1 MDREQLLSEFI
12 DAWNAGE
19 RPEAEAYI
27 ERAEIAD
34 REELASELVAFLS
47 FAPTPSYSEET
58 LHAIEA
64 EVPALPQR
72 GVLASLLQAAR
83 RRVGIESQDLAAA
96 LVAELEL
103 PDSAQPKTAGYIE
116 RLEKGDLDGARVSR
130 KVFEALGR
138 LLRVPREQLE
148 GAADLPA
155 WAAPAAPAAAPVF
168 RASETPMP
176 AAARSID
183 LLADALATPG
193 KSERDAVD
201 ELFLGGR

>member
-19 RPEAEAYI
+19 RPDVDAYI
-27 ERAEIAD
+27 ARADETD
-34 REELASELVAFLS
+34 REVLASEILAFLS

-58 LHAIEA
+58 LRAIEA
-64 EVPALPQR
+64 EVPELRRR

-83 RRVGIESQDLAAA
+83 RRVGLGSHDLAVA
-96 LVAELEL
+96 LVTELDL
-103 PDSAQPKTAGYIE
+103 PDSAQLKTASYLE
-116 RLEKGDLDGARVSR
+116 RLETGNLDGGRVSR

-148 GAADLPA
+148 GAADLT
-155 WAAPAAPAAAPVF
+155 APTAAPVF
-168 RASETPMP
+168 RAKEPPM
-176 AAARSID
+176 AAAAANID

-193 KSERDAVD
+193 KRERDAVD